1 VALHTGRQLRW
12 REALVL
18 MGCTAALACG
28 TGSGL
33 QAQIVELRPLANL
46 SLPTRFS
53 MENGTIHV
61 RQKVGLTLGARMI
74 LNFNQRFDVVTAV
87 TYSPG
92 TATLHG
98 GGKRIELATGPHTL
112 GASTGARYWLVPP
125 LKKLSWEVH
134 TGIGLLFG
142 GQPSYEDLLASSTL
156 SAVLGT
162 TVAYQ
167 IGRIVS
173 LKLRIQERLCRFN
186 FGSMVNRGSS
196 RPLQISFGLG
206 FPFLESLRGR

>member
-1 VALHTGRQLRW
+1 MDLNTGRQVSW
-12 REALVL
+12 RGAVIL

-28 TGSGL
+28 AGSHL
-33 QAQIVELRPLANL
+33 QAQTIEIRPLTNL

-61 RQKVGLTLGARMI
+61 RQKIGLTLGARMI
-74 LNFNQRFDVVTAV
+74 VNFNPRFDVVTAV

-98 GGKRIELATGPHTL
+98 AGKRLELATSAHTL
-112 GASTGARYWLVPP
+112 GASTVARYWLLPPSP

-134 TGIGLLFG
+134 TGLGLLFG

-173 LKLRIQERLCRFN
+173 LKLRIQERLCRFE
-186 FGSMVNRGSS
+186 FGSMVNRRSS

-206 FPFLESLRGR
+206 FPFLESLR

>member
-1 VALHTGRQLRW
+1 VGLNKGWQVRW
-12 REALVL
+12 RNTMIL
-18 MGCTAALACG
+18 MGCTVALACG
-28 TGSGL
+28 AGSNL
-33 QAQIVELRPLANL
+33 QAQTVEFRPLADV

-74 LNFNQRFDVVTAV
+74 LNFNDRFDVVTAV

-92 TATLHG
+92 YATLHG
-98 GGKRIELATGPHTL
+98 GGKRFELATGAHSL
-112 GASTGARYWLVPP
+112 GASTGARYWLVPQ

-134 TGIGLLFG
+134 TGVGLVFG

-173 LKLRIQERLCRFN
+173 LKLRIQERLCRFT
-186 FGSMVNRGSS
+186 FGSGATGGSS
-196 RPLQISFGLG
+196 RPLQVSFGLG
-206 FPFLESLRGR
+206 FPFLESLH